1 MFEELDYKALISRTF
16 TELYGSSPA
25 ILVRAPGRINL
36 IGEHTD
42 YNNGFVFPAAIN
54 REIIFA
60 MSPSTR
66 PETSLFALNINKG
79 ALVNHKKLVPKSNP
93 AWTNFFSGVV
103 AGLQQRGFDVPAVNC
118 VFGGDIPN
126 GAGLSSSAA
135 LEVGFGTALTQL
147 FGLSVEPWDVIN
159 IAQKAEHEY
168 VGVKCGI
175 MDMFASKMGKKD
187 HAMLLDCRDL
197 TFDYYPLQLEEH
209 SLLLIDTRVKHSL
222 ASSEYNTRRLECE
235 LGVTVLKKHKPE
247 ANSLRDFNSFE
258 VEELA
263 DELPENVFRRCRFV
277 TGEIQRT
284 QAAALDLKKG
294 DLRAFGKKM
303 NDTHRGLSSDYEVSC
318 RELDFLAAEAAR
330 FPDEIL
336 GARMMGGGFGGCT
349 INIVKKEFEEEFKR
363 HVDLSFTKQF
373 HAAPSFYD
381 ISIEAG
387 ASVIS

>member
-1 MFEELDYKALISRTF
+1 MFEELDYQSLISRTF

-25 ILVRAPGRINL
+25 IVVRAPGRINL

-66 PETSLFALNINKG
+66 PDTSLFALNINKG

-93 AWTNFFSGVV
+93 AWTNFFTGVV
-103 AGLQQRGFDVPAVNC
+103 AGLQRRGIDIPPVNC

-147 FGLSVEPWDVIN
+147 FELFVEPWDIIQ

-197 TFDYYPLQLEEH
+197 TFDYYPL
-209 SLLLIDTRVKHSL
+209 
-222 ASSEYNTRRLECE
+222 
-235 LGVTVLKKHKPE
+235 
-247 ANSLRDFNSFE
+247 
-258 VEELA
+258 
-263 DELPENVFRRCRFV
+263 
-277 TGEIQRT
+277 
-284 QAAALDLKKG
+284 
-294 DLRAFGKKM
+294 
-303 NDTHRGLSSDYEVSC
+303 
-318 RELDFLAAEAAR
+318 
-330 FPDEIL
+330 
-336 GARMMGGGFGGCT
+336 
-349 INIVKKEFEEEFKR
+349 
-363 HVDLSFTKQF
+363 
-373 HAAPSFYD
+373 
-381 ISIEAG
+381 
-387 ASVIS
+387 